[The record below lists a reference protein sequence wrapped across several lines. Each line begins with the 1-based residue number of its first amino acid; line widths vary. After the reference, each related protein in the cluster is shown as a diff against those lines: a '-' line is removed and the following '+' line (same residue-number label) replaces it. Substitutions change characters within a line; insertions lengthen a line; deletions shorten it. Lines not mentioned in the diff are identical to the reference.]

1 MTIEYGEK
9 TSSELVELEK
19 QDWNL
24 RLSAILL
31 IFLLTFSLLIF
42 FMPDLLNMVLK
53 PLCSRKDG
61 FADTRRS

>member
-53 PLCSRKDG
+53 PLCFRKDG